1 MTFKHKIKACFAFC
15 IMAILAIAMCG
26 CDDLGAYESPEEYYA
41 SFGEVVFLGGSAKDG
56 VEYPVKDYFYN
67 EETREDFLTGDDG
80 KYHGVPHSDYVYV
93 AIPVQ
98 TDLKMDSIA
107 MYLQSKSD
115 VALYINFYIT
125 DKLPKNWKTI
135 DDAVGGGAVSPVS
148 AEAYEYKLNEAT
160 AMPLADEDEAE
171 TFDDPKPETRI
182 GEINV
187 YLKEGKWNSFT
198 LDNFRVNGLFE
209 KTIQL
214 KKNQYILLQ
223 IRNNSGVRDFDA
235 ETGLWV
241 DPQSGLPLDKA
252 EITMT
257 NLLLRAVE

>member
-15 IMAILAIAMCG
+15 IMAILVIAMCG
-26 CDDLGAYESPEEYYA
+26 CDDLGAYESTDEYYA
-41 SFGEVVFLGGSAKDG
+41 SFGDIVFLGGAAKDG
-56 VEYPVKDYFYN
+56 IEYPVEDYFYN
-67 EETREDFLTGDDG
+67 EDSREDFLTGDDG
-80 KYHGVPHSDYVYV
+80 EYSGVPHSDYVYV

-98 TDLKMDSIA
+98 TDLKMDSLA
-107 MYLQSKSD
+107 MYLQAKSN
-115 VALYINFYIT
+115 VALYINFYVV

-135 DDAVGGGAVSPVS
+135 DDAVGGEAVSPAS

-160 AMPLADEDEAE
+160 AMPLADEGEAE

-187 YLKEGKWNSFT
+187 YLKEGEWNSFT

-209 KTIQL
+209 KTIQI

-223 IRNNSGVRDFDA
+223 IRNNSGVREFDA
-235 ETGLWV
+235 QTGLFV
-241 DPQSGLPLDKA
+241 DPQSGFPLDKA